1 MDWLRRCKRS
11 RLCGNDKTALIP
23 VPARTCIIGSR
34 RVVLPILFL
43 LLLFL
48 AGTSLP
54 LAAGEITSAGWSGAD
69 FIIAFSDSA
78 AYQTDLVASDS
89 SQLVIRLDGA
99 LLPQQTTTEYPGP
112 AGRRAVLSR
121 TLDGATRL
129 TLIDTGRLGYS
140 TLWRPYSH
148 RLVVHT
154 FAWAGLE
161 YSREQYHKG
170 LLALEQKLYQQAE
183 ELLAVAYST
192 GEEEAGAVLGVYY
205 AQRGKDSLA
214 ARYLQAQTEPD
225 ALAARAA
232 LARRA
237 GDEATAQNLDAEFRI
252 RLAATSPTRDTAAP
266 VEESRVPRTT
276 STASNSMGIFGDPR
290 MIAAILFAL
299 ILVILIVTWAVRRG
313 ARIDQQKV
321 ERATA
326 ASKREA
332 PQTEPAAPSVPDAA
346 VEKSPT
352 PEPVVIPPTVQEA
365 PTPVVDTPAGTPVAE
380 EAPTP
385 VTDTSAGRTTAS
397 SAFSGPPL
405 AFQRIE
411 SSHEE
416 HPAQFGEEIIYER
429 PAQRAAAA
437 SVEAPKA
444 ERPDTAPAETATHET
459 LRDPELTSQATEE
472 LPQAD
477 AGAHHA
483 EDTTPTP
490 PAKPRTPTSIQEPN
504 QRILSTQAR
513 ELQRKIQSR
522 RPDTPA
528 PAEPTKS
535 AARRLNISRDNV
547 ELRRMMEESTK
558 KRAEP

>member
-1 MDWLRRCKRS
+1 M
-11 RLCGNDKTALIP
+11 
-23 VPARTCIIGSR
+23 SR
-34 RVVLPILFL
+34 RVILPILSL
-43 LLLFL
+43 LLGLV
-48 AGTSLP
+48 ASTAVSTLP
-54 LAAGEITSAGWSGAD
+54 LAASDITSAGWSGSD

-99 LLPQQTTTEYPGP
+99 VLPQPKATEYAGP
-112 AGRRAVLSR
+112 DGRRAVLSR

-154 FAWAGLE
+154 FAWSKLE
-161 YSREQYHKG
+161 YAREQYHKG
-170 LLALEQKLYQQAE
+170 LLALEQKLYEQAE

-205 AQRGKDSLA
+205 TQLGKDSLA
-214 ARYLQAQTEPD
+214 ARYLQSQTEPE
-225 ALAARAA
+225 ALAARAV

-237 GDEATAQNLDAEFRI
+237 GDEATAQNLDAQFKTRV
-252 RLAATSPTRDTAAP
+252 AATSPTRDTAAP
-266 VEESRVPRTT
+266 AEENREPRTT
-276 STASNSMGIFGDPR
+276 NTASDSLGIFGDPR
-290 MIAAILFAL
+290 LIAAILFAL

-326 ASKREA
+326 APKPPTPQAEPVAPTAPDVAAGTSPVSVPVETPKVQEESAPAADIPAEA
-332 PQTEPAAPSVPDAA
+332 ATAQQEPAPATETP
-346 VEKSPT
+346 VEK
-352 PEPVVIPPTVQEA
+352 
-365 PTPVVDTPAGTPVAE
+365 G
-380 EAPTP
+380 
-385 VTDTSAGRTTAS
+385 TAS

-405 AFQRIE
+405 AFHRIE
-411 SSHEE
+411 SAHERQ
-416 HPAQFGEEIIYER
+416 PAQFREEIVYER
-429 PAQRAAAA
+429 PAHESAPA
-437 SVEAPKA
+437 SAEAPKA
-444 ERPDTAPAETATHET
+444 EPPAPAPVETVAHET

-472 LPQAD
+472 LPQP
-477 AGAHHA
+477 GAVA
-483 EDTTPTP
+483 RQDEEGQQTP
-490 PAKPRTPTSIQEPN
+490 PAKPRTPTTIQEPN

-522 RPDTPA
+522 RPDSPA

-547 ELRRMMEESTK
+547 ELRRMMEESSK